1 MKKCPFCA
9 EDIQDA
15 AIKCKHCGELLK
27 QISAPATE
35 ESSPTPPAKRAKPFL
50 LLLISIIGSLAFFAV
65 AAVLFSN
72 GIILIG
78 VATAGIGVIF
88 FLIAPLGWSGGD
100 HFRKFA
106 QRDIYFDSTKTD
118 LVEKDFFW
126 LYVPQ
131 TIGVGMVFLIL
142 ALILTIASEYF
153 TNNRTG
159 IKNQLTIHHDSTKYA
174 GVTGVAEKNQ
184 VENRVISQE
193 ETSKANKN
201 QIALAEKL
209 NAFIT
214 KGTAYGISMANADL
228 LDITAG
234 RKELLDRAVETKRN
248 IEKLKEEFENMS
260 TSKEELEKLSTSDA
274 LFTEPLTLIEDG
286 VQFLA
291 DAVNNYN
298 RYYYSE
304 DSYEETQ
311 CERVMRQQAAN
322 ANEKFRKA
330 SGRIFIA
337 FSGDT
342 KGIYLGISNQ
352 EYAYVLI
359 KSGTDTL
366 KFICGADI
374 SVRGHT
380 RGDSIKIR
388 WKIKKVY
395 NAITHDSTMTP
406 MALLIRWKT

>member
-35 ESSPTPPAKRAKPFL
+35 KSSPITPAKRAKPFL
-50 LLLISIIGSLAFFAV
+50 LSLISIIGSLAFFAV

-72 GIILIG
+72 GIIRIG
-78 VATAGIGVIF
+78 VATIGIGVIF
-88 FLIAPLGWSGGD
+88 FLIAPLGWSWGD
-100 HFRKFA
+100 LFRKFA
-106 QRDIYFDSTKTD
+106 QRDIYFDSTETD
-118 LVEKDFFW
+118 LVEKDLFW
-126 LYVPQ
+126 SYVPQ

-142 ALILTIASEYF
+142 ALILTIASEHF
-153 TNNRTG
+153 TNYRIG
-159 IKNQLTIHHDSTKYA
+159 IKNQLTVNHDSTKHA
-174 GVTGVAEKNQ
+174 GVTGVAKKNQ

-193 ETSKANKN
+193 ETLKANKD

-209 NAFIT
+209 NAIIT
-214 KGTAYGISMANADL
+214 RGTAYGIAMANADL
-228 LDITAG
+228 QDINAERG
-234 RKELLDRAVETKRN
+234 ELLDRAVETKRN
-248 IEKLKEEFENMS
+248 IEKLKEGF
-260 TSKEELEKLSTSDA
+260 EKLPTSDA
-274 LFTEPLTLIEDG
+274 LFTEPLTLIKDG
-286 VQFLA
+286 VQLLT

-304 DSYEETQ
+304 DAYEETQ
-311 CERVMRQQAAN
+311 CELVMRQKATD

-380 RGDSIKIR
+380 RGDSIKIH
-388 WKIKKVY
+388 WKKKKVY
-395 NAITHDSTMTP
+395 NSITHDSTMTP
-406 MALLIRWKT
+406 MALLIRWKI